1 MWHFS
6 SNSSCESK
14 KNAFEGR
21 FWENFAPILINFVC
35 GYESTEC
42 I

>member
-1 MWHFS
+1 MAFFPAIQIVKA
-6 SNSSCESK
+6 K